1 MIHNP
6 SRDQQGPGRRSRP
19 EGEESGLRKWRRV
32 DGTKKGA
39 HTGVYREV
47 SDVEGGDRG
56 VNGRRERRQKR
67 HAARGCRGQE
77 EPGGQVEGNKTASAG
92 KGGVGRQE

>member
-1 MIHNP
+1 MTHNP
-6 SRDQQGPGRRSRP
+6 PRDQQGPGRRSRP

-32 DGTKKGA
+32 DGTKNGA
-39 HTGVYREV
+39 PTGVYRDV
-47 SDVEGGDRG
+47 SDVEGGERG
-56 VNGRRERRQKR
+56 VNGRGVRRQKR

>member
-1 MIHNP
+1 M
-6 SRDQQGPGRRSRP
+6 
-19 EGEESGLRKWRRV
+19 RKWRRV

-47 SDVEGGDRG
+47 SDVEGGERG
-56 VNGRRERRQKR
+56 VNGRGERRQKR

-77 EPGGQVEGNKTASAG
+77 EPGGEVEGNKKASSG
-92 KGGVGRQE
+92 TGGVGQQEHTPVQVDRRSNNGK